1 MSGLLDGR
9 RGVVVGVSG
18 ERSIG
23 GACARAMRELG
34 AEVAITCRPGREA
47 GVAAIADLVLT
58 MDVADAAS
66 MDEAFRQL
74 DRRFGRLDF
83 LVHSVMHVPSGLL
96 DRPLCE
102 VEREELTGVLDVG
115 VYSLIALCRR
125 ARSLLAASTAPR
137 VVTISSPCGHRMTPH
152 YHVAG
157 IAKAA
162 LESAV
167 LYLAHELGPAGIL
180 CNAVSPGFVDT
191 DGAVSVVGADAAAS
205 TRTYMAR
212 RAATRRATDLTDV
225 AGSVAWLCSAM
236 MRNVTGEVVA
246 VDGGFARSYF

>member
-1 MSGLLDGR
+1 MTRLLDGR

-23 GACARAMRELG
+23 GACARALRELG
-34 AEVAITCRPGREA
+34 AEVAITCRPGRETSVT
-47 GVAAIADLVLT
+47 GIGDRVVT
-58 MDVADAAS
+58 MDVEDAAS
-66 MDEAFRQL
+66 MDDAFREL
-74 DRRFGRLDF
+74 DRDFGRLDF
-83 LVHSVMHVPSGLL
+83 LVHSVMHVPAGLL
-96 DRPLCE
+96 DRPLT
-102 VEREELTGVLDVG
+102 ELDRGQFSDVLAVG
-115 VYSLIALCRR
+115 VYSLIAVCQR
-125 ARSLLAASTAPR
+125 ARPLLARSTAAR

-180 CNAVSPGFVDT
+180 CNAVSPGFIDT
-191 DGAVSVVGADAAAS
+191 KGAVAVVGVDAAAS

-212 RAATRRATDLTDV
+212 RAATRQATDLADV
-225 AGSVAWLCSAM
+225 AASVAWLCSPL
-236 MRNVTGEVVA
+236 MRNMTGEVIA
-246 VDGGFARSYF
+246 VDGGYARSYF